1 MSNKSK
7 TRGKQCDNNV
17 VVRKTRTQIIRLDRR
32 GNVLSVTP
40 RQY

>member
-7 TRGKQCDNNV
+7 TRKQRDNNV
-17 VVRKTRTQIIRLDRR
+17 IVRKMRSQIIRLDRR